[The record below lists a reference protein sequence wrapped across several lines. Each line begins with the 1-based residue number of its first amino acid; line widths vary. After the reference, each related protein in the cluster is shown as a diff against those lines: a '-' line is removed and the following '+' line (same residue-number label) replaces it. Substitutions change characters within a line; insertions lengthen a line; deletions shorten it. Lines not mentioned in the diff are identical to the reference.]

1 MMNILLLGNGFDLY
15 HSLPTKYIN
24 FLSVVSFL
32 ANNTAIKADTIGD
45 VFENFELQRLD
56 NGIKE
61 SYEKYKSTYDKVKIE
76 PSVIQKL
83 ILLGNTNMWFR
94 YLLQSFN
101 KDIGWIDFEKE
112 IAIVVKSFEELLREE
127 GVKILPKKRL
137 SSAITRYLTYYFGF
151 YLTPSKEHNYSNLPW
166 MVNNDFSVEYPL
178 GSTNRIINQEKVIN
192 TLVDALAELSDG
204 LKLYLQCFVDNAVRE
219 INADKQIELCKAC
232 LHTNYTITFN
242 YTNTYETLYSQGQ
255 TFHLHGN
262 VNDRIVLG
270 INPDSA
276 DDIETVDT
284 TFIAFK
290 KYYQR
295 TMYETDSQYL
305 QWLND
310 RYDHQEDLNLL
321 IMGHSLD
328 ITDRDILYE
337 LIELASDIKILYYGE
352 KSKEQ
357 YIANLVRIFGREGFM
372 TLRTQKNLTFLS
384 LDADFTEFAEERAQ
398 LKDLEAFVESYL

>member
-1 MMNILLLGNGFDLY
+1 MKIKNVSKRILWLFAAMFISFFCLFE
-15 HSLPTKYIN
+15 SLFSVKAFADGTQVKYDKTKIE
-24 FLSVVSFL
+24 SS
-32 ANNTAIKADTIGD
+32 AI
-45 VFENFELQRLD
+45 QRL
-56 NGIKE
+56 I
-61 SYEKYKSTYDKVKIE
+61 S
-76 PSVIQKL
+76 
-83 ILLGNTNMWFR
+83 LGKTNMWFS
-94 YLLQSFN
+94 YLLRSFN
-101 KDIGWIDFEKE
+101 KDVGWIDFEKE
-112 IAIVVKSFEELLREE
+112 IAVAVKSFEELLCEQ
-127 GVKILPKKRL
+127 GIKILPKTRL
-137 SSAITRYLTYYFGF
+137 SSATTRYLAYMFKF
-151 YLTPSKEHNYSNLPW
+151 YLDPSYENKYSSGPW
-166 MVNNDFSVEYPL
+166 QVSRDYSIEYPL
-178 GSTNRIINQEKVIN
+178 GSSNRIINTEKIIE
-192 TLVDALAELSDG
+192 TLADALTELSDG
-204 LKLYLQCFVDNAVRE
+204 LKLYLQCFVDSVVSKLKTDNE
-219 INADKQIELCKAC
+219 IELCKAC
-232 LHTNYTITFN
+232 LHTNYAITFN

-337 LIELASDIKILYYGE
+337 LIELASDIKILYYDE
-352 KSKEQ
+352 KSKAQ
-357 YIANLVRIFGREGFM
+357 YVANLVRIFGREGFM

>member
-1 MMNILLLGNGFDLY
+1 MNILLLGNGFDLY

-24 FLSVVSFL
+24 FLNVVSFL
-32 ANNTAIKADTIGD
+32 ANNTAIKTDTIGD
-45 VFENFELQRLD
+45 IFGNDKLQQLD
-56 NGIKE
+56 TGITK
-61 SYEKYKSTYDKVKIE
+61 SYEKYKNAYDKTKIE
-76 PSVIQKL
+76 SSAIQRL
-83 ILLGNTNMWFR
+83 ISLGKTNMWFS
-94 YLLQSFN
+94 YLLRSFN
-101 KDIGWIDFEKE
+101 KDVGWIDFGKE
-112 IAIVVKSFEELLREE
+112 IAVAVKSFEELLCEQ
-127 GVKILPKKRL
+127 GIKILPKTRL
-137 SSAITRYLTYYFGF
+137 SSATTRYLAYMFKF
-151 YLTPSKEHNYSNLPW
+151 YLDPSYENKYSSGPW
-166 MVNNDFSVEYPL
+166 QVSRDYSIEYPL
-178 GSTNRIINQEKVIN
+178 GSSNRIINTEKIIE
-192 TLVDALAELSDG
+192 TLADALTELSDG
-204 LKLYLQCFVDNAVRE
+204 LKLYLQCFVDSVVSELKTDNE
-219 INADKQIELCKAC
+219 IELCKAC
-232 LHTNYTITFN
+232 LHTNYAITFN

-295 TMYETDSQYL
+295 AMYETDSQYL

-310 RYDHQEDLNLL
+310 RCDHQEDLNLL

-337 LIELASDIKILYYGE
+337 LIELASDIKILYYDE
-352 KSKEQ
+352 RSKAQ
-357 YIANLVRIFGREGFM
+357 YVANLVRIFGREGFM

-398 LKDLEAFVESYL
+398 LIDLEAFVESYF

>member
-1 MMNILLLGNGFDLY
+1 MNILLLGNGFDLY

-32 ANNTAIKADTIGD
+32 ANNTAVKVDTVGD
-45 VFENFELQRLD
+45 VFGNVKLQQLD
-56 NGIKE
+56 NGIAR
-61 SYEKYKSTYDKVKIE
+61 SYERYKNAYDRTKLE

-83 ILLGNTNMWFR
+83 VSLGKTNMWFS
-94 YLLQSFN
+94 YLFHSFN
-101 KDIGWIDFEKE
+101 KDVGWIDFEKE
-112 IAIVVKSFEELLREE
+112 IAVVVKSFEELLREQ
-127 GVKILPKKRL
+127 GVKILPKTRL
-137 SSAITRYLTYYFGF
+137 SSATTRYLAYMFHF
-151 YLTPSKEHNYSNLPW
+151 YLDPSYEHNFSSGPW
-166 MVNNDFSVEYPL
+166 KVNNDYSIEYPL
-178 GSTNRIINQEKVIN
+178 GSSNRIINTEKIIE
-192 TLVDALAELSDG
+192 TLVNALTELSDG
-204 LKLYLQCFVDNAVRE
+204 LQLYLQCFVDNVVCE
-219 INADKQIELCKAC
+219 LKTDNQIELCKAC
-232 LHTNYTITFN
+232 LHTNYAITFN

-262 VNDRIVLG
+262 VTDRIVLG

-276 DDIETVDT
+276 DDLETVDT

-305 QWLND
+305 QWLKD
-310 RYDHQEDLNLL
+310 RYDSQEDCNLL

-337 LIELASDIKILYYGE
+337 LIELATDIKILYYDE
-352 KSKEQ
+352 KAKSQ

-372 TLRTQKNLTFLS
+372 TLRSQKNLAFLS
-384 LDADFTEFAEERAQ
+384 LNTDFAEFAEERAQ
-398 LKDLEAFVESYL
+398 QQDLQAFVESYL

>member
-1 MMNILLLGNGFDLY
+1 MNILLLGNGFDLY

-24 FLSVVSFL
+24 FLNVVSFL
-32 ANNTAIKADTIGD
+32 ANNTAIKTDTIGD
-45 VFENFELQRLD
+45 IFGNDKLQQLD
-56 NGIKE
+56 TGITK
-61 SYEKYKSTYDKVKIE
+61 SYEKYKNAYDKTKIE
-76 PSVIQKL
+76 SSAIQRL
-83 ILLGNTNMWFR
+83 ISLGKTNMWFS
-94 YLLQSFN
+94 YLLRSFN
-101 KDIGWIDFEKE
+101 KDVGWIDFEKE
-112 IAIVVKSFEELLREE
+112 IAVAVKSFEELLCEQ
-127 GVKILPKKRL
+127 GIKILPKTRL
-137 SSAITRYLTYYFGF
+137 SSATTRYLAYMFKF
-151 YLTPSKEHNYSNLPW
+151 YLDPSYENKYSSGPW
-166 MVNNDFSVEYPL
+166 QVSRDYSIEYPL
-178 GSTNRIINQEKVIN
+178 GSSNRIINTEKIIE
-192 TLVDALAELSDG
+192 TLADALTELSDG
-204 LKLYLQCFVDNAVRE
+204 LKLYLQCFVDSVVSKLKTDNE
-219 INADKQIELCKAC
+219 IELCKAC
-232 LHTNYTITFN
+232 LHTNYAITFN

-337 LIELASDIKILYYGE
+337 LIELASDIKILYYDE
-352 KSKEQ
+352 KSKAQ
-357 YIANLVRIFGREGFM
+357 YVANLVRIFGREGFM

>member
-1 MMNILLLGNGFDLY
+1 M
-15 HSLPTKYIN
+15 
-24 FLSVVSFL
+24 
-32 ANNTAIKADTIGD
+32 
-45 VFENFELQRLD
+45 
-56 NGIKE
+56 
-61 SYEKYKSTYDKVKIE
+61 
-76 PSVIQKL
+76 
-83 ILLGNTNMWFR
+83 
-94 YLLQSFN
+94 
-101 KDIGWIDFEKE
+101 
-112 IAIVVKSFEELLREE
+112 
-127 GVKILPKKRL
+127 
-137 SSAITRYLTYYFGF
+137 
-151 YLTPSKEHNYSNLPW
+151 
-166 MVNNDFSVEYPL
+166 
-178 GSTNRIINQEKVIN
+178 
-192 TLVDALAELSDG
+192 
-204 LKLYLQCFVDNAVRE
+204 
-219 INADKQIELCKAC
+219 
-232 LHTNYTITFN
+232 
-242 YTNTYETLYSQGQ
+242 
-255 TFHLHGN
+255 
-262 VNDRIVLG
+262 G

-337 LIELASDIKILYYGE
+337 LIELASDIKILYYDE
-352 KSKEQ
+352 KSKAQ
-357 YIANLVRIFGREGFM
+357 YVANLVRIFGREGFM